1 MASRKALS
9 TRIRSVKSIQKTTR
23 VMQMISASKFRTAR
37 EGLGHARR
45 YCERVLNEAKEHS
58 CNNVAVEGAS
68 GKLLVIFSSD
78 RGLCGG
84 FNHSVAKFLR
94 EYLQDSATDKELSF
108 LFIGKKAYDAVK
120 NVIADS
126 GRVLGVVSQPKN
138 LEFYAFKGFFCSLG
152 IDFTSYKRV
161 SVLYSKFH
169 AINLQ
174 EQVIEDILTVDDPND
189 FYGSKDKVEIE
200 RGENLYD
207 PDFASINTKLWFNSF
222 MGRFYLSLCE
232 SVTCE
237 HCCRMISMESANTNT
252 KSMLNKLVLDYNRS
266 RQAAITTDLI
276 EVVSGCEALG

>member
-1 MASRKALS
+1 MALLLS
-9 TRIRSVKSIQKTTR
+9 LLLDSYRRGMFRDAHQVHSEKQITIVSKYLTD
-23 VMQMISASKFRTAR
+23 IS
-37 EGLGHARR
+37 H
-45 YCERVLNEAKEHS
+45 N
-58 CNNVAVEGAS
+58 
-68 GKLLVIFSSD
+68 II
-78 RGLCGG
+78 
-84 FNHSVAKFLR
+84 
-94 EYLQDSATDKELSF
+94 YLEFT
-108 LFIGKKAYDAVK
+108 
-120 NVIADS
+120 VIA
-126 GRVLGVVSQPKN
+126 QFPN
-138 LEFYAFKGFFCSLG
+138 SLLRQIRI